1 MIIVKLIYVYNNM
14 IENIKFLHILTST
27 LIIEMI
33 MLFLFK
39 FTNQTS
45 KSINNWYK
53 NLEWT
58 AVILDVISIMIGFY
72 LAKFIYQYLVRKKYI
87 KEKNNYLIFLLIL
100 LIVQIIH
107 DFSFYFLVIKPT
119 KPGINTVIDE
129 FKQYAKHYGVQA
141 VIADSLIF
149 IFTTPL
155 LYHLS
160 KTSDN
165 INIFSSI
172 VSIYIIGYLLYQKPL
187 YI

>member
-1 MIIVKLIYVYNNM
+1 M
-14 IENIKFLHILTST
+14 IENIEFLHILTST

-100 LIVQIIH
+100 LVVQIIH

-149 IFTTPL
+149 IFTTPIIISFIKN
-155 LYHLS
+155 YQ
-160 KTSDN
+160 
-165 INIFSSI
+165 II
-172 VSIYIIGYLLYQKPL
+172 SIYFHL
-187 YI
+187 